1 MEKKR
6 RQADQGDK
14 DLRKYQI
21 TIEDTDESYFQIEH
35 QTVLAGM
42 AALGRKDIPVGCH
55 GGGCGVCKIE
65 VTAGSYKKRVMSRA
79 HISVEDEASDRVLA
93 CRIWPTSDLRLK
105 VLGEMGKNVCA
116 VSAVTNSIKES
127 RTVVN

>member
-1 MEKKR
+1 M
-6 RQADQGDK
+6 
-14 DLRKYQI
+14 RKYRI
-21 TIEDTDESYFQIEH
+21 TIEDTGESYLQIEK

-42 AALGRKDIPVGCH
+42 TALGRTHIPVGCH

-65 VTAGSYKKRVMSRA
+65 VTAGSYEMRVMSRA

-105 VLGEMGKNVCA
+105 VLGEMGKSVCA
-116 VSAVTNSIKES
+116 MQTAIKTAELSSNNSLKEENS
-127 RTVVN
+127 KWH